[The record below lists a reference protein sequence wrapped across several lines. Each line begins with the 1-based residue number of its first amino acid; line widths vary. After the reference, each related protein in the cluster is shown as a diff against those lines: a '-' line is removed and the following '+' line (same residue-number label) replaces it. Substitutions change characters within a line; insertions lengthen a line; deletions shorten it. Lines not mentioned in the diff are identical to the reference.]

1 MLFNLTFIDCVEHFI
16 GNKKYEE
23 LEGLTLLSELK
34 NSILEKYKED
44 GESYYRNLELFMKEF
59 QKKINNA
66 KPRKRKEKNIED
78 LLNI

>member
-1 MLFNLTFIDCVEHFI
+1 MEHFI
-16 GNKKYEE
+16 GNKKIEE
-23 LEGLTLLSELK
+23 LDGLTLLSNLK
-34 NSILEKYKED
+34 NSILKKNKEN
-44 GESYYRNLELFMKEF
+44 GESYYNNLELFMKEF